1 MSESFEEWM
10 RRQMGEPSEEAQEDP
25 YTPAELVELLERYNL
40 PSQAM
45 LLVFERVMPVW
56 RALANHSLSEGCELT
71 ILVAISCR
79 LE

>member
-56 RALANHSLSEGCELT
+56 
-71 ILVAISCR
+71 
-79 LE
+79 